1 MFSNKYE
8 ELKQNYRELVKE
20 HKVTVEKL
28 RGYKTEVSYYRRMEE
43 EYRDWIRQAKE
54 AKLNY
59 DEEIKQLHLLRA
71 KYQKEMKEFK
81 ETIKKLKIER
91 ENDDVEA

>member
-1 MFSNKYE
+1 MFRNKYE
-8 ELKQNYRELVKE
+8 ELRQNYRELVKE

-28 RGYKTEVSYYRRMEE
+28 RGYKTEVSHYQRMEE
-43 EYRDWIRQAKE
+43 EYREWIMKAKE
-54 AKLNY
+54 AKWRY
-59 DEEIKQLHLLRA
+59 DAEIKSLHLLRA

-91 ENDDVEA
+91 QNDDVET